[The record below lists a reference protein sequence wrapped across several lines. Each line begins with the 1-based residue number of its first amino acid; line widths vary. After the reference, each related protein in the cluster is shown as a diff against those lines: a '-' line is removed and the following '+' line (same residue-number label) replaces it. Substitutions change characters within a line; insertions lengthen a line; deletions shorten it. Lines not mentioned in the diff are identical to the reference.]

1 MTMHQAA
8 SQTTVFPVMTRV
20 VVLDRDPVRRR
31 VGGILPLLIGL
42 SLVGCADKPPAHVP
56 QAVPEPTPVAQYRTS
71 QGPAGPDEHV
81 PDFATRSFAP
91 FNRQDAIA
99 IALREWRLFGQP
111 VDDDDPEQRPDA
123 SDTSVKPERLPGLWE
138 RVGEY
143 WWIGQDPYETEV
155 SWTGKHDS
163 SGSPFDYV
171 HDARYAWS
179 AAFISYVMRV
189 AGAGDR
195 FPYAP
200 NHSTYINAA
209 ASGSANGLRAQNPAS
224 YAPQLGDLVC
234 AGRGSARS
242 VRFESLPTRNG
253 FPAHC
258 GLVVARNAHQI
269 SIIGG
274 NVDDAA
280 TLTHVP
286 VGAGG
291 LLSTP
296 DGTSL
301 DSRYSWCVVLQV
313 LYDANE
319 EPPGR
324 D

>member
-1 MTMHQAA
+1 MTTYETA
-8 SQTTVFPVMTRV
+8 SSPAGLR
-20 VVLDRDPVRRR
+20 
-31 VGGILPLLIGL
+31 ILPSLLAVL
-42 SLVGCADKPPAHVP
+42 LAGCAETPLPAP
-56 QAVPEPTPVAQYRTS
+56 QAKPSPAPVAQYRTY

-91 FNRQDAIA
+91 FTRQDAIA

-111 VDDDDPEQRPDA
+111 VDDDDPELRPDPA
-123 SDTSVKPERLPGLWE
+123 GPGVKPERLPGLWE

-143 WWIGQDPYETEV
+143 WWIGQDPYEAEV
-155 SWTGKHDS
+155 SWTGKHD
-163 SGSPFDYV
+163 GNGTLFDLNR
-171 HDARYAWS
+171 DGRYAWS

-209 ASGSANGLRAQNPAS
+209 ASGSRAGLKAQDPAS
-224 YAPQLGDLVC
+224 YAPRPGDLIC
-234 AGRGSARS
+234 AGRDSGRS
-242 VRFESLPTRNG
+242 VRFASLPTRNG

-258 GLVVARNAHQI
+258 GLVVAQGRNQV
-269 SIIGG
+269 SMIGG
-274 NVDDAA
+274 NVDDAV

-286 VGAGG
+286 AGPTG
-291 LLSTP
+291 LLAGL

-313 LYDANE
+313 LYDADE
-319 EPPGR
+319 EPPDR